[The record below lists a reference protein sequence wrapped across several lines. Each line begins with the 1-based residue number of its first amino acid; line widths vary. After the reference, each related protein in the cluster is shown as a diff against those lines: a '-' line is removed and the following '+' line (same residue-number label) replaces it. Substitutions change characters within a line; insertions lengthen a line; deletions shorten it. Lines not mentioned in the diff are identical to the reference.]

1 MSIATP
7 AGGLKCLSGE
17 PRFRL
22 LDSLIGREADH
33 KNGLIPDV
41 LREARVTI
49 DLAVMVLFFGLDIV
63 IVTAALFW
71 LSWQRALKDPTDLR
85 FRDRQRRRCG

>member
-1 MSIATP
+1 M
-7 AGGLKCLSGE
+7 
-17 PRFRL
+17 
-22 LDSLIGREADH
+22 
-33 KNGLIPDV
+33 
-41 LREARVTI
+41 TI

-85 FRDRQRRRCG
+85 FRDRQRRRRG